1 MLMTKHYSKCYV
13 IFMNK
18 TQVIH
23 STTNGHFRRVRSA
36 AVITNAEWSFFVSPC
51 AQVPECL

>member
-1 MLMTKHYSKCYV
+1 
-13 IFMNK
+13 MNK

-23 STTNGHFRRVRSA
+23 STTNGHLRRIRSA
-36 AVITNAEWSFFVSPC
+36 AVIKNAEWSFCVSPC